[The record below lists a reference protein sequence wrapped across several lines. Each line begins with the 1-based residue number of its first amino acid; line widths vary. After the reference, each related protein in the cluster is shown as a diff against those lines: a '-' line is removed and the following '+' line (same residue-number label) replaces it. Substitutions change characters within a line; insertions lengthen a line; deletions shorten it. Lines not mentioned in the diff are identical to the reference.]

1 MKRVVFIALLMAAC
15 VLFVLSGCQRSP
27 EQEVEAQ
34 KTETAVPVMVYITQ
48 PAAISRYLKLTG
60 GLEAEN
66 EALVLS
72 KSSER
77 IDKVLVKIG
86 ETVAVDQ
93 VLVLQSNQILQQGIA
108 QAEAALRA
116 TNAQY
121 EQAQRDY
128 ARTQQLFQ
136 KKISS
141 KQQFDQAQTQLKAA
155 KSSVEQAAALVKQS
169 REQYENSVVKA
180 PIAGTVAM
188 IFYEEGQIA
197 PVGEPV
203 IKITH
208 TNAVKA
214 KLYVPEIDLAAIEK
228 GQQVVAAFP
237 AFPDLEFVGA
247 ITRLDE
253 AVDPQKRALGIE
265 VWIDNPPPFLR
276 SGLFGQF
283 LIETERHENAL
294 TITDTAVMTQTE
306 MKLDA
311 LGKQTSFT
319 TYYVYVVE
327 NERVQKHEVTPGI
340 YAQGQIE
347 ITSGLSAGEAVIV
360 VGQNIVKEGDLV
372 KIVETTK

>member
-1 MKRVVFIALLMAAC
+1 MNRVFFIALLMAVG
-15 VLFVLSGCQRSP
+15 VLFMLPGCRRAP
-27 EQEVEAQ
+27 EEEVEAQ
-34 KTETAVPVMVYITQ
+34 KTVTAVPVMVYVTQ
-48 PAAISRYLKLTG
+48 PTTISRFLKLTG

-86 ETVAVDQ
+86 DTAAVDQ
-93 VLVLQSNQILQQGIA
+93 VLMLQSNQILQQGIA

-116 TNAQY
+116 ANAQY
-121 EQAQRDY
+121 EQARRDY
-128 ARTQQLFQ
+128 ARMQQLFQ
-136 KKISS
+136 EKISS
-141 KQQFDQAQTQLKAA
+141 KQQFDQTQTQLKAA
-155 KSSVEQAAALVKQS
+155 KSNAEQSASLVKQA

-208 TNAVKA
+208 TSSVKA
-214 KLYVPEIDLAAIEK
+214 KLYVPEIDLAAIAK
-228 GQQVVAAFP
+228 GQQVIATFP
-237 AFPDLEFVGA
+237 AFPELEFKGT

-265 VWIDNPPPFLR
+265 VRIDNPHPLLK

-283 LIETERHENAL
+283 LIETERHEHAIA
-294 TITDTAVMTQTE
+294 ITDAAVMTQTE

-311 LGKQTSFT
+311 LGKQISFT

-327 NERVQKHEVTPGI
+327 NERVQKRVVTPGI

-372 KIVETTK
+372 KIVETAE

>member
-1 MKRVVFIALLMAAC
+1 MKRLVFIALLMAVC
-15 VLFVLSGCQRSP
+15 VLFMLSGCRRSP

-34 KTETAVPVMVYITQ
+34 KIETAVPVMVYVTQ
-48 PAAISRYLKLTG
+48 PTSISRYIKLTG

-72 KSSER
+72 KSGER

-86 ETVAVDQ
+86 DEVAVDQ
-93 VLVLQSNQILQQGIA
+93 VLILQSHQILQQGIA

-116 TNAQY
+116 ANAQY
-121 EQAQRDY
+121 EQARRDY
-128 ARTQQLFQ
+128 ARIQQLFQ
-136 KKISS
+136 EKISS

-155 KSSVEQAAALVKQS
+155 KSSVEQASALVKQAI
-169 REQYENSVVKA
+169 EQYENSVVKA

-197 PVGEPV
+197 PVGQPV

-208 TNAVKA
+208 TSAVKA
-214 KLYVPEIDLAAIEK
+214 KLYVPEIDLAAIEI
-228 GQQVVAAFP
+228 GQQAIATFP
-237 AFPDLEFVGA
+237 AFPDLEFVGE

-265 VWIDNPPPFLR
+265 VRIDNSHPLLR

-294 TITDTAVMTQTE
+294 TITDTAVMPQTE
-306 MKLDA
+306 IKLDT

-327 NERVQKHEVTPGI
+327 NERVQKREVTPGI
-340 YAQGQIE
+340 YARGQIE
-347 ITSGLSAGEAVIV
+347 IISGLSAGEAIVV

-372 KIVETTK
+372 KIVETTE